1 VREFSQVKR
10 IKRKIKMTFK
20 KILFVCMGKKWHFV
34 FNFFAILHEKLT
46 SFRRQL
52 VQLSDGRGDYA
63 ESDGQDE
70 SLLGGG

>member
-1 VREFSQVKR
+1 
-10 IKRKIKMTFK
+10 
-20 KILFVCMGKKWHFV
+20 MGKKWHFV